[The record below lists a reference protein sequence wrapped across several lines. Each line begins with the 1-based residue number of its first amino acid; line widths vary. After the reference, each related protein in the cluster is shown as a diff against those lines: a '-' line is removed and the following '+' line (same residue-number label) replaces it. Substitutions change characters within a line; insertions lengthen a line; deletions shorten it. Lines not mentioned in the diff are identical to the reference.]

1 MFESRTIAALVAG
14 AGAALLLALSG
25 CSSDDTTGDAG
36 STTSGLSQAYQNN
49 CARCHGATGL
59 GSGQFPKIPGSKD
72 TEAGFIAFVRA
83 GSPRGTMTA
92 YSASQISDADLK
104 ADYLFMT
111 TKR

>member
-1 MFESRTIAALVAG
+1 MIQARTFAALVAG
-14 AGAALLLALSG
+14 ASAVFMLALTG

-36 STTSGLSQAYQNN
+36 TATSGLSQAYQNN

-72 TEAGFIAFVRA
+72 EAAFIAFVRA

-104 ADYLFMT
+104 ADYLWLT

>member
-14 AGAALLLALSG
+14 AGAALMLALSG

-72 TEAGFIAFVRA
+72 EAAFIAFVRA

-104 ADYLFMT
+104 ADYLWLT